1 MDGIGMPDDGG
12 GHERYTDLVFL
23 GKRLKKDTIIH
34 YTTRTHVRIIQ
45 TDRDHNWIQEAVMEY
60 RERIKALVDKVAD
73 EAVLRRVWKILERA
87 YNA

>member
-1 MDGIGMPDDGG
+1 
-12 GHERYTDLVFL
+12 
-23 GKRLKKDTIIH
+23 
-34 YTTRTHVRIIQ
+34 
-45 TDRDHNWIQEAVMEY
+45 MEY